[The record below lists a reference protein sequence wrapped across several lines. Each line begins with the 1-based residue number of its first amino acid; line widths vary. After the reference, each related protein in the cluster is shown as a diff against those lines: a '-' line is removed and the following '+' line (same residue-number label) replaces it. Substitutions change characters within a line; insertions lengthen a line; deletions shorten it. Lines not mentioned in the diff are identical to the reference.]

1 MHFLKLENETRREN
15 EEIRFLH
22 FIFSSKQI
30 LNARCH
36 IRFYSAVNA
45 QFCSSLNQGK
55 AFSDL
60 VIVHFN
66 VLKHHSIPKHLCLDG
81 LQIHPFIS
89 KKSIWQHYFLSVKI
103 RNDALQKLVNISHL
117 DLTFKASA
125 VFGKLFVGEPS
136 RRKGLLLDGAACFS
150 VESGSLRWPWSG
162 WGRRPTPRTSA
173 SAGTC
178 CRGGGSYFLAPS
190 F

>member
-15 EEIRFLH
+15 DEIRFLH

-45 QFCSSLNQGK
+45 QFYSSLNQGK

-66 VLKHHSIPKHLCLDG
+66 VLKHHSIPKHLSLDG

-89 KKSIWQHYFLSVKI
+89 KKSIWQPYFLSVKI

-136 RRKGLLLDGAACFS
+136 RRKGLFLDG
-150 VESGSLRWPWSG
+150 VLRHASQSSQA
-162 WGRRPTPRTSA
+162 R
-173 SAGTC
+173 SAG
-178 CRGGGSYFLAPS
+178 RGQVEAGGRLHGRALRRVRVAVVVEATF
-190 F
+190 